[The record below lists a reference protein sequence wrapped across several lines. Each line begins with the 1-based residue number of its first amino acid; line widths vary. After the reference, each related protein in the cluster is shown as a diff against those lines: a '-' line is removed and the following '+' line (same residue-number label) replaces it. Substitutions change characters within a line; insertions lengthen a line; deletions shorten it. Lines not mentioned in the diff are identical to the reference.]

1 MTVYLPKEIGLF
13 RQAFDGTCDRI
24 LNIKNDVTFYTL
36 YVELTTRL
44 QEHSLFNDYIHG
56 LETESLQRK
65 QEFCIAALTALEN
78 CWMKLWKYHCHTLK
92 YRKQL
97 VRIKRMVTTPRECL
111 SASLYRRLFSG
122 MWEFCR
128 NSSFCRFISESP
140 RLFQKAQSELRL
152 ASIRFDHT
160 HSSTEGYFA
169 NKKVIQYTLGKKSNQ
184 QDLHKKI
191 FNAGSGISHLMTSIE
206 LISSDFFSPEVEE
219 IEKKFFNQ
227 GQGNLEVRKN
237 IQTKV
242 EANAAFC
249 WQQIKFLQ
257 QCCGADGT
265 FPALKPLR
273 GRWASIRET
282 AWKLAQERCEIEVF
296 LVAQMAFKRKLS
308 PNACS
313 SIDSFLSCENQFHR
327 NDYETYLK
335 SLKNHIHAQLLK
347 IQDAQLQV
355 SDKAPISLM
364 PSPQSE
370 GLTQA
375 NKDRI
380 EGEKF
385 IIEHAN
391 AYWAKIPSAT
401 FLIVFG
407 DYEEVCPRSTLKY
420 RLTKW
425 KEIIRSNNLD
435 PRTSKEKKLAAGRRS
450 KQLKKTSQ

>member
-1 MTVYLPKEIGLF
+1 MTIYLPKEMGLF
-13 RQAFDGTCDRI
+13 RQAFDGACDRI
-24 LNIKNDVTFYTL
+24 LSIKNDVTFYTL

-44 QEHSLFNDYIHG
+44 QEHSLFSDYIHG

-65 QEFCIAALTALEN
+65 QEFSVAALASLEN

-92 YRKQL
+92 YRKYL
-97 VRIKRMVTTPRECL
+97 VCIKRMVTMPREFL
-111 SASLYRRLFSG
+111 SASLYRRLLSG

-128 NSSFCRFISESP
+128 NSSFCRFINESP
-140 RLFQKAQSELRL
+140 RLLQKAQSELHL
-152 ASIRFDHT
+152 ASIRFDHI

-169 NKKVIQYTLGKKSNQ
+169 NKKVVQYTLGKKSKQ
-184 QDLHKKI
+184 QGFHKKI
-191 FNAGSGISHLMTSIE
+191 FNARSASSHFLMPSIE

-227 GQGNLEVRKN
+227 GQGKLEVRKN
-237 IQTKV
+237 IQSKV
-242 EANAAFC
+242 ETNPAFC

-273 GRWASIRET
+273 GRWVSIRET

-308 PNACS
+308 SNASS

-327 NDYETYLK
+327 NDYEMYLK

-347 IQDAQLQV
+347 IQDAQSQV
-355 SDKAPISLM
+355 SDKASTSLV

-375 NKDRI
+375 DKDRI

-385 IIEHAN
+385 IIEHAQK
-391 AYWAKIPSAT
+391 YWAKIPSAS
-401 FLIVFG
+401 LVRVFN
-407 DYEEVCPRSTLKY
+407 DYKKVCPRGILKY
-420 RLTKW
+420 GSTKW
-425 KEIIRSNNLD
+425 KETIKTNELD
-435 PRTSKEKKLAAGRRS
+435 PRTPEGKKSAAGR
-450 KQLKKTSQ
+450 KAKKA